1 MPGNHATSKS
11 GGPSSRAGFMANR
24 ALERFAALM
33 STVWTVRI
41 VLTFALLAVAGIP
54 HLVSSPAANVPN
66 PTSLTSLEAPAVD
79 VARMAAETET
89 ELDRFLREPRRIVAH
104 PGIHRQL
111 LADIKAYRSQIE
123 QREMTAFEA
132 QEPPPCVVGFEQD
145 GNDIKP
151 AAATE
156 PDGPTAKSPRAA
168 GLSCSSQVPG
178 QIKIDAGSFV
188 EPIADGG
195 TSGSPR
201 CGEGRDV
208 PTIFAGWE
216 TSTAA
221 AAPAG
226 APEPEHGR
234 LENSMLNRGSE
245 QGWTR
250 LSHAAPRSRVH
261 RDLRSDHGICF
272 VR

>member
-1 MPGNHATSKS
+1 MPGNHVTSNT

-33 STVWTVRI
+33 NTVWTIRI
-41 VLTFALLAVAGIP
+41 VLTCALLAVAGIP

-66 PTSLTSLEAPAVD
+66 PTSLTSLDAAAVD
-79 VARMAAETET
+79 VARKAAETET
-89 ELDRFLREPRRIVAH
+89 ELDRFLREPRRVVAH

-111 LADIKAYRSQIE
+111 LADLKAYRSQIK
-123 QREMTAFEA
+123 QPEMTAFEA
-132 QEPPPCVVGFEQD
+132 QETSPCIAGVEQD
-145 GNDIKP
+145 KIDIKT

-156 PDGPTAKSPRAA
+156 PDRPTAKSPRAT
-168 GLSCSSQVPG
+168 GFSCSSHVPG
-178 QIKIDAGSFV
+178 QLKIDASSSV
-188 EPIADGG
+188 EPIAGGG

-201 CGEGRDV
+201 CGEGREV
-208 PTIFAGWE
+208 PTIFASWE
-216 TSTAA
+216 TSTAVPA
-221 AAPAG
+221 ATRAQD
-226 APEPEHGR
+226 PEHGR
-234 LENSMLNRGSE
+234 LENSMLNRGPD

-250 LSHAAPRSRVH
+250 LSHAAPHSGVH